1 MKVSSFSRVN
11 FAATLSI
18 LCALHTGP
26 VLAITSPRLLPS
38 HEIHRQEVG
47 SLGVDEEGNLLWC
60 INEGS
65 SEAEVASATSK
76 QPSWSSLLKG
86 IRGGD
91 LCVDGEGNFYSPRQQ
106 ETSVASTIT
115 EKAATPN
122 LPLSP
127 TTEALRGGSH
137 PREAVGQLQ
146 VDNEGNL
153 FYSGPTQAADAATNL
168 RGGDLSVD
176 NEGNFYTPR
185 APAPSP
191 HESAPLSLASNRR
204 GHKKEGEDGILLARN
219 KVRRKKSSTE
229 DKPKEAAPQT
239 TNAFIG
245 FHNALME
252 T

>member
-185 APAPSP
+185 PAAPEETPMV
-191 HESAPLSLASNRR
+191 LARR
-204 GHKKEGEDGILLARN
+204 GGGHNDDHDAVVLAKNEGSKKIHPTKN
-219 KVRRKKSSTE
+219 KAPKK
-229 DKPKEAAPQT
+229 
-239 TNAFIG
+239 TNFGDENPMAFIG
-245 FHNALME
+245 FNNALME